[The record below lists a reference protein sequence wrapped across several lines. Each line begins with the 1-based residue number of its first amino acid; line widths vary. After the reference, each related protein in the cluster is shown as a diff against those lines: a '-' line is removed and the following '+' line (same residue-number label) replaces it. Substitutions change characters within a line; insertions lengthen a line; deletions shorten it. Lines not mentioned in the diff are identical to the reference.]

1 MQTSDRDTETRL
13 RNLEVALVETKAELK
28 GDIQALSVKLDERS
42 NSFDKRFDGFDK
54 RLDGLDRKFWAIL
67 ILLIGQLLALL
78 VALIKLFVG
87 F

>member
-13 RNLEVALVETKAELK
+13 RSLEVAIAETKAELK
-28 GDIQALSVKLDERS
+28 GDIQALSVKVDERS
-42 NSFDKRFDGFDK
+42 NSFDK

>member
-13 RNLEVALVETKAELK
+13 RNLEVALAETKAELK
-28 GDIQALSVKLDERS
+28 GDIQALSVKVDERS
-42 NSFDKRFDGFDK
+42 NSFDK

-78 VALIKLFVG
+78 VALVKLFIG

>member
-13 RNLEVALVETKAELK
+13 RSLEVALAEAKSELK
-28 GDIQALSVKLDERS
+28 GEIQALSVKVDERS
-42 NSFDKRFDGFDK
+42 NSFDK